1 MASNTSVSVMN
12 VNQALKELHQMIFHI
27 QEERNRSAD
36 NLTNIN
42 KTHEKMKHETK
53 VSAYFKSKL
62 KSLYKTAIADAKMES
77 ELIQKAM
84 EKITD
89 IKNARNEKRSGG
101 SNTGGSSYNKQ
112 NYSEEPRKGM
122 RRGVLMS
129 LLQQNA
135 INLPVW
141 NGRSN
146 ESASALCG
154 AIPADAAY
162 ICRPGDHVAA
172 RVKYSEEEEQYIL
185 AEVVSFNSSTGKYD
199 VEDIDYSEEEGKNE
213 KERHQLS
220 RRRITPL
227 PLYKCDP
234 QQNPEALFQ
243 LKQLV
248 LALYPQ
254 TTCFYKAIVHTVP
267 KSKDSDYTV
276 LFEDTSYADGYS
288 PPLNV
293 PQRYVVAAK
302 KR

>member
-122 RRGVLMS
+122 FLCLCYNKMQLIYLFGMAVQMN
-129 LLQQNA
+129 LLQLYVGQF
-135 INLPVW
+135 L
-141 NGRSN
+141 
-146 ESASALCG
+146 LT
-154 AIPADAAY
+154 
-162 ICRPGDHVAA
+162 
-172 RVKYSEEEEQYIL
+172 Q
-185 AEVVSFNSSTGKYD
+185 
-199 VEDIDYSEEEGKNE
+199 
-213 KERHQLS
+213 
-220 RRRITPL
+220 RIFVDQVITW
-227 PLYKCDP
+227 
-234 QQNPEALFQ
+234 QQE
-243 LKQLV
+243 
-248 LALYPQ
+248 
-254 TTCFYKAIVHTVP
+254 
-267 KSKDSDYTV
+267 
-276 LFEDTSYADGYS
+276 
-288 PPLNV
+288 
-293 PQRYVVAAK
+293 
-302 KR
+302 